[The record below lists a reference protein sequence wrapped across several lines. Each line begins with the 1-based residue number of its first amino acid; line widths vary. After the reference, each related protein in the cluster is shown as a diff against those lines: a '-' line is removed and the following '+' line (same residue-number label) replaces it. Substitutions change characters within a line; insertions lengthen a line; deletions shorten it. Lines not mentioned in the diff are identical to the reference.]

1 MTKSRALIALLATSA
16 LTLAACGKDKSID
29 SEMSASLTQPV
40 AQVALKIQKE
50 EPGKRTGE
58 EIVTKVCGACHSS
71 GALNAPKTGDADAWA
86 PRIAKGFD
94 ALIQTATTGINNMPP
109 KGGATDLT
117 DKELAR
123 AVAYLANQSGA
134 SFDAPPVE

>member
-1 MTKSRALIALLATSA
+1 MTKTRALIALSAVA
-16 LTLAACGKDKSID
+16 LTLAGCGNDKSID
-29 SEMSASLTQPV
+29 PEMSASLTQPV
-40 AQVALKIQKE
+40 AQVVLKVQKE

-58 EIVTKVCGACHSS
+58 EIVTQVCGACHAS

-86 PRIAKGFD
+86 PRIAKGYD
-94 ALIQTATTGINNMPP
+94 ALIQTATSGINNMPP

-123 AVAYLANQSGA
+123 AVAFLVNQAGANFQ
-134 SFDAPPVE
+134 APPVE

>member
-1 MTKSRALIALLATSA
+1 MTKSRALIALLAASA

-71 GALNAPKTGDADAWA
+71 GALNAPKTGDNGAWA

-123 AVAYLANQSGA
+123 AVAYLANQAGA
-134 SFDAPPVE
+134 KFEAPPVE

>member
-1 MTKSRALIALLATSA
+1 MTKTRALIALSAVA
-16 LTLAACGKDKSID
+16 LTLAGCGNDKSID
-29 SEMSASLTQPV
+29 PEMSASLTQPV
-40 AQVALKIQKE
+40 AQVVLKVQKE

-58 EIVTKVCGACHSS
+58 EIVTKVCGACHAS

-86 PRIAKGFD
+86 PRIAKGYD
-94 ALIQTATTGINNMPP
+94 ALIQTATNGINNMPP

-123 AVAYLANQSGA
+123 AVAFLVNQAGANFQ
-134 SFDAPPVE
+134 APPVE

>member
-1 MTKSRALIALLATSA
+1 MTKTRALIALSAAFA
-16 LTLAACGKDKSID
+16 LTLAGCGNDKSID

-40 AQVALKIQKE
+40 AQVVLKVQKE

-58 EIVTKVCGACHSS
+58 EIATKVCAACHDS
-71 GALNAPKTGDADAWA
+71 GALNAPKTGDADAWG
-86 PRIAKGFD
+86 PRIAKGYD
-94 ALIQTATTGINNMPP
+94 ALIQTATNGINNMPP

-123 AVAYLANQSGA
+123 AVAYLVNQAGAN
-134 SFDAPPVE
+134 FEAPPVE